1 MKKFLIF
8 FFVISISF
16 SQSGDGLPVINGEW
30 KLSSTLTVDI
40 SQISDPD
47 GIKSFEYQWLSNNNN
62 IDGATSSSYKLTLP
76 DLQNSISVSV
86 KYIDNLDNVNTL
98 KSLPLG
104 AWGQYQ
110 YLSDKIKNA
119 QSAVVRITASTAVMI
134 SPTHAITAAH
144 SPLDEK

>member
-40 SQISDPD
+40 SEISDPD

-62 IDGATSSSYKLTLP
+62 IDGATSSSYKLTLL
-76 DLQNSISVSV
+76 DLQNSISISV
-86 KYIDNLDNVNTL
+86 KYIDNLDNVYTL
-98 KSLPLG
+98 KSLPIG

-110 YLSDKIKNA
+110 YLSEKIN
-119 QSAVVRITASTAVMI
+119 
-134 SPTHAITAAH
+134 
-144 SPLDEK
+144 

>member
-16 SQSGDGLPVINGEW
+16 SQSSNGLPEINGEW

-40 SQISDPD
+40 SKINDPD
-47 GIKSFEYQWLSNNNN
+47 GIKSIEYQWLSNNIN
-62 IDGATSSSYKLTLP
+62 IEGATSSSYKLTLP

-98 KSLPLG
+98 KSGRVNL
-104 AWGQYQ
+104 
-110 YLSDKIKNA
+110 
-119 QSAVVRITASTAVMI
+119 
-134 SPTHAITAAH
+134 
-144 SPLDEK
+144 

>member
-1 MKKFLIF
+1 MKIHVLLIF
-8 FFVISISF
+8 FFSINLF
-16 SQSGDGLPVINGEW
+16 SQNNDQILEINGEW
-30 KLSSTLTVDI
+30 KLSSSLTVDI
-40 SQISDPD
+40 SKINDPD

-62 IDGATSSSYKLTLP
+62 IEGATSSSYKLTLP

-119 QSAVVRITASTAVMI
+119 
-134 SPTHAITAAH
+134 
-144 SPLDEK
+144 